1 MQLDPREAQQS
12 LDFPDAFYRVS
23 IKGMLVRDGKLMM
36 VDDFTGIRSQE
47 VGGQWELPGGG
58 LDFGENFVDG
68 LRREIKEETGLT
80 PTWIADKPTYMWTQK
95 RIGRR
100 GMEWFYVLILAYQFE
115 VEDVTAFTP
124 TGECRE
130 IKFMDKD
137 ELRLSKGRMAEQIHP
152 LIDIFDP
159 ADFVK

>member
-1 MQLDPREAQQS
+1 MQLDPRESQQS
-12 LDFPDAFYRVS
+12 KDFPDAFYRVS

-36 VDDFTGIRSQE
+36 VDDM
-47 VGGQWELPGGG
+47 VGVVAKSKGGEWELPGGG

-80 PTWIADKPTYMWTQK
+80 PTWIADKPTYVYTEK

-100 GMEWFYVLILAYQFE
+100 GMEWFYVLVMAFQFE

-124 TGECRE
+124 SDECRA
-130 IKFMDKD
+130 IRFMTKEELLAEKDKVGD
-137 ELRLSKGRMAEQIHP
+137 QLHP
-152 LIDIFDP
+152 LVDLFDP